1 MRTIAYCSGL
11 IGSLLLTTLVHVL
24 TGCAPLPQVRFQADD
39 RYRLAQSYLANGS
52 YLLAEQE
59 IKQAIAHVSDDPRYY
74 ELLALVNQA
83 QGRLQLAEAAY
94 QQALQQ
100 VEPPPS
106 VLVNYSTL
114 LLLRGRIDE
123 SIAFIQQALREPQY
137 SKQAGAYNNLGLA
150 YFMKGSFPQAIEQF
164 RIAIEYQRS
173 LPEAHYNLGLAYV
186 RMGDYDKAIPALREA
201 VHYRPSH
208 VAAHASLGMA
218 LLETGRQEEARVAF
232 ERVITLAP
240 DSDMAIASRKQLKHL
255 TP

>member
-11 IGSLLLTTLVHVL
+11 VGSLLLTTLVL
-24 TGCAPLPQVRFQADD
+24 TGCAPPPQVRFQADD

-59 IKQAIAHVSDDPRYY
+59 IKQAIAHVPDDPRYY

-83 QGRLQLAEAAY
+83 QGRLPLAEAAY

-123 SIAFIQQALREPQY
+123 SIAFIQQALRDPRY
-137 SKQAGAYNNLGLA
+137 NKPALAYTNMGLA
-150 YFMKGSFPQAIEQF
+150 YFKKGASPRAIEQF
-164 RIAIEYQRS
+164 RLALEYQPS
-173 LPEAHYNLGLAYV
+173 LPEAHYNLGLVYAH
-186 RMGDYDKAIPALREA
+186 MGDHDKAIRALREA
-201 VHYRPSH
+201 VRYRPSY
-208 VAAHASLGMA
+208 VEAHASLGTA